1 MKKKFSLFEELDQNL
16 KVIEDIDDCIKIT
29 LGPTGKNGIITNE
42 KQEIKFITSGS
53 LLIKS
58 LEFSTNA
65 GNVILKLLEQAA
77 IKTFNISGDG
87 STTTILIACQL
98 LKSALRFLVNGY
110 NSIFLSLGLKKNCL
124 FSIRKSLNEPSVK
137 FLDLIES
144 C

>member
-29 LGPTGKNGIITNE
+29 LGPTGKNGIIANE

-65 GNVILKLLEQAA
+65 GNVILKLLEQLSKTLKN
-77 IKTFNISGDG
+77 IKYYIVFYYY
-87 STTTILIACQL
+87 
-98 LKSALRFLVNGY
+98 LV
-110 NSIFLSLGLKKNCL
+110 
-124 FSIRKSLNEPSVK
+124 LN
-137 FLDLIES
+137 
-144 C
+144 

>member
-29 LGPTGKNGIITNE
+29 LGPTGKNGIIANE

-77 IKTFNISGDG
+77 IKTFNISGDE
-87 STTTILIACQL
+87 
-98 LKSALRFLVNGY
+98 R
-110 NSIFLSLGLKKNCL
+110 
-124 FSIRKSLNEPSVK
+124 
-137 FLDLIES
+137 
-144 C
+144 

>member
-58 LEFSTNA
+58 LELNFY
-65 GNVILKLLEQAA
+65 
-77 IKTFNISGDG
+77 
-87 STTTILIACQL
+87 
-98 LKSALRFLVNGY
+98 ALDF
-110 NSIFLSLGLKKNCL
+110 
-124 FSIRKSLNEPSVK
+124 
-137 FLDLIES
+137 
-144 C
+144 